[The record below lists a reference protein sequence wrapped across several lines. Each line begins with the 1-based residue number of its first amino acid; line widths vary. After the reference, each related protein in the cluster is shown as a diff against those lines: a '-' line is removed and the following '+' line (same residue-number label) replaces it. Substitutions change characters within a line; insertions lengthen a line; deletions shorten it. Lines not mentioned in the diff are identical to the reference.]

1 MEITNIHCSAKT
13 HHVLFLNVTWKQAL
27 SSSLTRVSH
36 SFIVN
41 SVKIS
46 PRGMRSM
53 QSLFKLRIYCKI
65 GSEWVSEDSTAPSEP
80 WVWQVNE
87 YQLINSTDNW
97 GSSTPSSTS
106 VLPLCSAVATALPS
120 FHACICGY
128 YLLPVLLCWN
138 SIWRWQ
144 VLNKYLGFF
153 LVYYFILLYFI
164 LSCVWV
170 LCLHACLGTTYMFGA
185 PGSQKKVPDPLE
197 LKPLMRSLVGASCWT
212 QVPWKRTCWKS
223 KKVFPEEFEDLTER
237 TSQHWLHWEEGKTSS
252 REEHSTAVH
261 SGAHL

>member
-1 MEITNIHCSAKT
+1 MEITNIHCGAKT

-27 SSSLTRVSH
+27 SSPLTRVSH
-36 SFIVN
+36 SFIFN

-106 VLPLCSAVATALPS
+106 VLPLCSVVATALPS
-120 FHACICGY
+120 FHACICVY

-144 VLNKYLGFF
+144 VLSKYLGFF
-153 LVYYFILLYFI
+153 SCLLFSFTLFYSFM
-164 LSCVWV
+164 
-170 LCLHACLGTTYMFGA
+170 CLGTLSACMSGYH
-185 PGSQKKVPDPLE
+185 VHV
-197 LKPLMRSLVGASCWT
+197 RC
-212 QVPWKRTCWKS
+212 PWE
-223 KKVFPEEFEDLTER
+223 PEEGAR
-237 TSQHWLHWEEGKTSS
+237 SS
-252 REEHSTAVH
+252 RTKAIDEESC
-261 SGAHL
+261 GC